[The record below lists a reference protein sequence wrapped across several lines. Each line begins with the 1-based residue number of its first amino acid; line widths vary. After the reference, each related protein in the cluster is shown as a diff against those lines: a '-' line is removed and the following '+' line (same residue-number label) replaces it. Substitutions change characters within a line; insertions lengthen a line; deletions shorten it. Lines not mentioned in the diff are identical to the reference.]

1 MGVCKKKQ
9 QNAGSNEDQL
19 LFKTCTESTEY
30 LHLYFKELKNHLI
43 KFKQIE
49 ELYNFCYLNL
59 GDITCPINSR
69 ITSLKAVNLSL
80 VIEPK
85 NIQHLIN
92 SEIVEYAYKL
102 LKRNKEGANT
112 KKSLSYFGKGSYED
126 IYALVLEANYLF
138 KTIKLIKIIKNS
150 KEYKFIDNIF
160 KKIRDNK
167 IDLLDQDNFCNT
179 ELLNDIKKLKNK
191 LLDALDQEF
200 IDNIKI
206 SDLHS
211 EYIRLISNA
220 KDNAINFLYNGL
232 YSIYCKTVD
241 EIEDENL
248 NIRLESY
255 FSSINIKSNKNIN
268 FDWDDKKVKHQLK
281 GNLDGSN
288 NYNLSNSILN
298 QTNLNTSNDNLLDSK
313 NNNVIE
319 QNITKSNMPEKND
332 SKKKNRET
340 NKAVSFN
347 ITNNNIDDFH
357 ENKDTINKEGGGE
370 APANNM
376 FNYAE
381 NKIMKTLNESQN
393 EFDINSIDEWS
404 KLKEFKDRGNNGN
417 ENVWNCVIK
426 KSNFYETKEDY
437 VNYNK
442 FFQEKENGLKEH
454 TFGDLLGMNNY
465 IDSKNGNKNNE
476 HYGLNKK
483 NNYEEHNNL
492 INDKFTKNISSNN
505 TIIKT
510 HNNNNLDN
518 DSHIKSKENIINYDP
533 KKKQNI
539 STSSNNNN
547 NISYFNKYFTQ
558 YDNIFNVQEAILR
571 NKSLLYSDD
580 NLEIFM
586 DQNYYDVKGLI
597 KFFFKN
603 KRQIN
608 FYDLD
613 MQISNKI
620 LFPLKFKF
628 APHEKL
634 LSAHST
640 KCYEMAVKC
649 SRVYNGFPLIKISYR
664 MQDMLR
670 KNIEIRLPIAINKFM
685 KKTKITREIFDKFW
699 NNENFNTNKEEK
711 IITKDDNI
719 NNNTLIERAC
729 LGEALNLCYIED
741 KICLCGCYSDNSSA
755 MENYFVLVGV
765 EVMKRKIKIICKS
778 NNSTLS
784 SAILFL
790 IILML
795 KNH

>member
-9 QNAGSNEDQL
+9 QSAGSDEDKL

-43 KFKQIE
+43 KFKKIE
-49 ELYNFCYLNL
+49 ELYNFCYLIL
-59 GDITCPINSR
+59 ADIKSPINSR
-69 ITSLKAVNLSL
+69 ITSLKAVSLSL
-80 VIEPK
+80 IIEPK

-102 LKRNKEGANT
+102 LKRNKEGINT
-112 KKSLSYFGKGSYED
+112 KKSLSYFGKRSYED
-126 IYALVLEANYLF
+126 IYTLVLEANYLF
-138 KTIKLIKIIKNS
+138 KTIQIIKIIKNS

-167 IDLLDQDNFCNT
+167 IDFLDHDNFCNT

-191 LLDALDQEF
+191 LLNVLDQEF
-200 IDNIKI
+200 IDNKQIN
-206 SDLHS
+206 DLHS
-211 EYIRLISNA
+211 EYTRLISNA
-220 KDNAINFLYNGL
+220 KDNVINFLYNGL
-232 YSIYCKTVD
+232 YSIYCETID

-248 NIRLESY
+248 SIRVESY
-255 FSSINIKSNKNIN
+255 FSSIDIKSNKNIN
-268 FDWDDKKVKHQLK
+268 FDCGDKKEKPQLK
-281 GNLDGSN
+281 GSLEELN
-288 NYNLSNSILN
+288 NFILLN
-298 QTNLNTSNDNLLDSK
+298 QTNLNTSNDDISDNK

-319 QNITKSNMPEKND
+319 QDLTK
-332 SKKKNRET
+332 
-340 NKAVSFN
+340 NKEANKTVSFN
-347 ITNNNIDDFH
+347 IKNNNIEDSH
-357 ENKDTINKEGGGE
+357 ENDDIIDKEEGGE
-370 APANNM
+370 APANNI
-376 FNYAE
+376 FNCEE
-381 NKIMKTLNESQN
+381 NQIMNNLNKSQN
-393 EFDINSIDEWS
+393 EFDINIIDEWN
-404 KLKEFKDRGNNGN
+404 KLKGFKDVKNNGN
-417 ENVWNCVIK
+417 EHVWNCIIK
-426 KSNFYETKEDY
+426 KSNFYKTKEDY
-437 VNYNK
+437 INYNK
-442 FFQEKENGLKEH
+442 FLQEKENGLKEN
-454 TFGDLLGMNNY
+454 TFGDLLEMNKY
-465 IDSKNGNKNNE
+465 IDSKNENKNNE
-476 HYGLNKK
+476 Q
-483 NNYEEHNNL
+483 YEESNNL
-492 INDKFTKNISSNN
+492 INDKFTKKNSSNN
-505 TIIKT
+505 TIINV
-510 HNNNNLDN
+510 HNNNINN
-518 DSHIKSKENIINYDP
+518 DLHIKNKEHVINYDS

-539 STSSNNNN
+539 STSSNNNTN
-547 NISYFNKYFTQ
+547 LSYFNKYFTQ
-558 YDNIFNVQEAILR
+558 YDNIFNVQEAILK

-580 NLEIFM
+580 SLEIFM

-597 KFFFKN
+597 KFIFKN

-628 APHEKL
+628 VPYEKL
-634 LSAHST
+634 LSAYST

-711 IITKDDNI
+711 IITKDDNM
-719 NNNTLIERAC
+719 NNDMLIERAC
-729 LGEALNLCYIED
+729 LGEALSICYIED

-755 MENYFVLVGV
+755 MENYFVLVGI
-765 EVMKRKIKIICKS
+765 EVMKKKIKITCKS

-790 IILML
+790 IILMF